1 MTKNYRIS
9 GPTTEAAVD
18 SLIDEVQ
25 LVEGIH
31 TVDVNVDEATMMVS
45 GEDFSAEDINQAA
58 ANAGFELSA

>member
-1 MTKNYRIS
+1 MTKNYHIS

-31 TVDVNVDEATMMVS
+31 TVDVNVDEETMMIS
-45 GEDFSAEDINQAA
+45 GEDFSAEDVNQAA
-58 ANAGFELSA
+58 ANAGFKLSA